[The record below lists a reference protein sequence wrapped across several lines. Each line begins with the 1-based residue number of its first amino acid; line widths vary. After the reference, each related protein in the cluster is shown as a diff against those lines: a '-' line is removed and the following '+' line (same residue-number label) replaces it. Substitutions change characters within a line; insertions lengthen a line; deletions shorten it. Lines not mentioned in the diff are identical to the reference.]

1 MKLHKFRSY
10 RQYRRV
16 QIKKNK
22 NAIDRNYAIP
32 EVMEAVAV
40 YVKENL
46 PNATFG
52 ICHGAKNG
60 LEVNALRD
68 RLEINVIGTDIS
80 PTAKKFDHMIQ
91 WDFHEVKDEWRG
103 RTDFIYS
110 NTLDHSI
117 DPVMCLDRWAETLR
131 DGGLCILE
139 WSPWHGEGHSTPD
152 DPFGASLEEYRK
164 LLSKNFQVRDVI
176 ELGISY
182 TDTYNLARTLVI
194 AEKSNSSTRPPAPG
208 HADS

>member
-10 RQYRRV
+10 RQYRRI

-22 NAIDRNYAIP
+22 DAIDRNYAIP
-32 EVMEAVAV
+32 EVMDAVAA
-40 YVKENL
+40 YLNEHL
-46 PNATFG
+46 PSAAFG

-68 RLEINVIGTDIS
+68 PLGIEVIGTDIS

-91 WDFHEVKDEWRG
+91 WDFHEVKEEWRG

-117 DPVMCLDRWAETLR
+117 DPEMCLDRWAETLR
-131 DGGLCILE
+131 NGGLCILE
-139 WSPWHGEGHSTPD
+139 WSPWHDENHSTPD
-152 DPFGASLEEYRK
+152 DPFGASLEEYA
-164 LLSKNFQVRDVI
+164 LMLSKNFKVRDVI
-176 ELGISY
+176 ELGTSE
-182 TDTYNLARTLVI
+182 TDIYELARTLVI
-194 AEKSNSSTRPPAPG
+194 AKKPTPSAL
-208 HADS
+208 A

>member
-10 RQYRRV
+10 GQYRRI

-22 NAIDRNYAIP
+22 DSIDRNYAIP

-40 YVKENL
+40 YLKEHL
-46 PNATFG
+46 PSATHG

-68 RLEINVIGTDIS
+68 HLGIDVIGTDIS

-91 WDFHEVKDEWRG
+91 WDFHEVKEEWRG
-103 RTDFIYS
+103 RIDFIYS

-117 DPVMCLDRWAETLR
+117 DPPMCLDRWAETLR
-131 DGGLCILE
+131 EGGVCILE
-139 WSPWHGEGHSTPD
+139 WSPWHDENHSTPD
-152 DPFGASLEEYRK
+152 DPFGASLEEYVEM
-164 LLSKNFQVRDVI
+164 LSKNFQVRDVI
-176 ELGISY
+176 ELGTSE
-182 TDTYNLARTLVI
+182 TDVYELARTLVI
-194 AEKSNSSTRPPAPG
+194 AEKPMSSPPK
-208 HADS
+208 